1 MRRESKQPNHTSGGQ
16 LFRADIFEATTCR
29 KELSKVNRIVQRIF
43 SDGKKTCTFC
53 FCFSTKVTI
62 LIFFSRSKLF
72 IDAKISYDYYD

>member
-1 MRRESKQPNHTSGGQ
+1 MRRESKQPNHTSGAQ

-62 LIFFSRSKLF
+62 LIFFSQSKLF